1 MLAVFSILLYRSTFT
16 NDYLL
21 VLYSDAVLDSCAIA
35 YLPYSLVKPALE
47 EKKLVS
53 LLEQHAVTLP
63 PFYLFYTSRRLMSPA
78 FRIVKDTLSEI

>member
-1 MLAVFSILLYRSTFT
+1 LLFFLFFCTEAPVS
-16 NDYLL
+16 NNYLL

-35 YLPYSLVKPALE
+35 YLPHSLVKPALE

-78 FRIVKDTLSEI
+78 FRIVKDTLIEI